1 MSSEYF
7 YFLHFFYR
15 QEFHK
20 NRRKLGV
27 FDVSFATG
35 WDEPLFWAM
44 QFKTAN
50 KINGFKPV
58 SYGMAVVLIHGLPFL
73 AGNWTNPLFR
83 SLFSQSRPTKA
94 PAVVKTN

>member
-20 NRRKLGV
+20 NVENWAFLT
-27 FDVSFATG
+27 F
-35 WDEPLFWAM
+35 LCAM

-58 SYGMAVVLIHGLPFL
+58 SYGMAVHFFP
-73 AGNWTNPLFR
+73 
-83 SLFSQSRPTKA
+83 K
-94 PAVVKTN
+94 